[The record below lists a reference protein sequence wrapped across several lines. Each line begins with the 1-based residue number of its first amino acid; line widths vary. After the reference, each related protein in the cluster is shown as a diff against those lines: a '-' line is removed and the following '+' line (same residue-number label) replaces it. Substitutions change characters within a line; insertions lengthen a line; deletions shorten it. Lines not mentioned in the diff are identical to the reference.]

1 MKNKKG
7 YEKLIIYLDQ
17 FAMSNM
23 IDAKEGDIWYDIK
36 SNIERCHKNGG
47 IICPMSAEHV
57 LETSQRDFQR
67 ASMQNDFYWKI
78 SDGYTLWNLS
88 YMIAW
93 QICKLLKRDIH
104 GFYFFKHNP
113 NWDLAEEKCY
123 NLIHLLFKKEK
134 EDNSFDCFNKSEL
147 NITAKSKI
155 LNFDKYKKV
164 MLQKILEQNYLFTFR
179 QKISSTIENFDY
191 INDSFKSNSEWPI
204 NIGPIILC
212 LIFIF
217 QFSKDDFC
225 YLCDEIDEFG
235 AERID
240 SLNIRNKLAS
250 YLNVNGGDT
259 SINDI
264 IDYNRIATGLPYSDI
279 LFCDKKFKRYVIELG
294 LDKKYSAKVLSAI
307 DEDLEYF
314 LRYILEV
321 SE

>member
-7 YEKLIIYLDQ
+7 YKKLIIYLDQ
-17 FAMSNM
+17 FAVSNM

-36 SNIERCHKNGG
+36 NNIEKYHKNGE

-78 SDGYTLWNLS
+78 SDRYTFWNLS

-93 QICKLLKRDIH
+93 QIYKLFKRNISD
-104 GFYFFKHNP
+104 FYFLKYNP

-123 NLIHLLFKKEK
+123 NFIHLLFKKEK
-134 EDNSFDCFNKSEL
+134 EDKSFDCFNKSEL
-147 NITAKSKI
+147 NIVTKSKI
-155 LNFDKYKKV
+155 LNYDKYNKV
-164 MLQKILEQNYLFTFR
+164 AIQEILEQNYLLAFR
-179 QKISSTIENFDY
+179 QKISSIIENFDY
-191 INDSFKSNSEWPI
+191 INDSLKSNSERIDIDPT
-204 NIGPIILC
+204 ILC
-212 LIFIF
+212 LIFRF

-225 YLCDEIDEFG
+225 DLRDEIDKFG
-235 AERID
+235 AEQID
-240 SLNIRNKLAS
+240 SLYIRNKLVS
-250 YLNVNGGDT
+250 YLNVNGGNT
-259 SINDI
+259 SMNDI

-294 LDKKYSAKVLSAI
+294 LDKKYSAKVLSAT

-314 LRYILEV
+314 LRYILKAAE
-321 SE
+321 